1 MQNLEKLTMLE
12 EVKLVVILQILIEEK
27 ENSMKQTSN
36 DFLKEMYA
44 NDIRDLKTILSKINK
59 LGITELK

>member
-44 NDIRDLKTILSKINK
+44 NDIQDLKTILNK
-59 LGITELK
+59 LK

>member
-44 NDIRDLKTILSKINK
+44 NDIQDLKTILNK
-59 LGITELK
+59 LN

>member
-44 NDIRDLKTILSKINK
+44 NDIHDLKIILNK
-59 LGITELK
+59 LK

>member
-1 MQNLEKLTMLE
+1 MLLEKLTMLE

-44 NDIRDLKTILSKINK
+44 NDIQDLKTILNK
-59 LGITELK
+59 LK